1 MATVGIVETPLAPA
15 LLDEAV
21 AAPSRG
27 AVVQFWGLVRNL
39 HEGRQVVAVT
49 YDAFQALA
57 ESTLREIA
65 REAEERFG
73 PDLGVAV
80 FHRIGR
86 LEVGQASVAIAAGAP
101 HRDAAYR
108 ANRYIIEEIKVRLPV
123 WKQEHYVDGQ
133 SAWLPGHSLMEPRG
147 PGGES
152 GE

>member
-1 MATVGIVETPLAPA
+1 MATVGVVEAPLAPA
-15 LLDEAV
+15 MLDEAV
-21 AAPSRG
+21 WAPSRG

-39 HEGRQVVAVT
+39 HEGRRVVAVT

-57 ESTLREIA
+57 ESTLREVA
-65 REAEERFG
+65 EEAEDRFG
-73 PDLGVAV
+73 PDLGVAA

-108 ANRYIIEEIKVRLPV
+108 ASRYVIEEIKVRLLV

-133 SAWLPGHSLMEPRG
+133 SAWLPGHSLVGRAEPK
-147 PGGES
+147 
-152 GE
+152 